1 MDPALVSAAT
11 PVPMTFEDGLGERH
25 LVVDRGRNEPVEM
38 LCLRGELTSVPSFE
52 FALRERVSRMAAFRH
67 TCYAHVRT
75 VERLKDSG
83 STLALV
89 SDATTG
95 VRLSRLLEFAEQD
108 NVTLDI
114 DAALCLLRQ
123 LVPAVALLHEHAPD
137 VCHGAIAAE
146 RVIVTPGAHVM
157 LVEHVLGS
165 ALEQLRFPLERYWK
179 DLRVALPR
187 TPGAPQF
194 DHRADVTQ
202 LGVIALALILGRQI
216 AADEYPSKLG
226 EAVSSA
232 WAMSASGGL
241 EPLPAGLRNWL
252 ACTLQL
258 DRKNSFESAVQA
270 QEELERVLGESD
282 YMAAPATLEEFLK
295 HYRATHEPPVVPV
308 VPAPPAPA
316 PAAVTPIAVVNPAP
330 APTPFV
336 TVTPPAT
343 PFVNV
348 TPAPAPVPPPV
359 VVPEPTPAPAPVASQ
374 APTPAPKWVPDP
386 APAASHAPTPTPKW
400 APEPA
405 PVASHAPTA
414 TPNWVPNPAPAP
426 PHSSA
431 PLPAARAAEPVAQR
445 ATRIDEPVAPPAR
458 TFDELLTPSAK
469 TFDELLTPPAS
480 TFDELVTPFD
490 NPFDEPDT
498 EHATFLKKFDLKK
511 RWPLAAAAVALMA
524 IAGAGIPAVRH
535 FGGAGAAA
543 PTADGTLTV
552 NTNPPGAKVFVDGVS
567 RGVTPLSVALKPGTH
582 ALELRGDGT
591 PRLMPITV
599 TAGAEL
605 SQYIELPKT
614 AATFGQLQVRTE
626 PAGARVSVDGLPR
639 GTSPVT
645 VSDLTPGE
653 HAVQLESDFGAVKQ
667 IVTVEAGL
675 TASLVVP
682 LAAPEGAPVSGWMSV
697 TAPAD
702 VQIFENKRLIG
713 TSQSDRLMVSAG
725 RHEIEIVNDL
735 VGYRTT
741 RTVQVTAGRVT
752 PIRVEFPKGNIA
764 LNAVPWAEVW
774 VDGEKIGET
783 PIGNLSLS
791 LGPHE
796 VVFRHPELGEQRHAA
811 LVTLKTPARLSVD
824 LRKK

>member
-11 PVPMTFEDGLGERH
+11 PVPLTFEDGLGQRH

-52 FALRERVSRMAAFRH
+52 FALRERVSRLAAFRH

-89 SDATTG
+89 SDATAG

-108 NVTLDI
+108 SVTLDI

-137 VCHGAIAAE
+137 VSHGAIAAE

-165 ALEQLRFPLERYWK
+165 ALEQLRLPIERYWM

-187 TPGAPQF
+187 TAGAPQF

-202 LGVIALALILGRQI
+202 LGVIALALILGRPI

-282 YMAAPATLEEFLK
+282 YMAAPATLEEFLAQ
-295 HYRATHEPPVVPV
+295 YRATHEPPVAPV
-308 VPAPPAPA
+308 VAAAPA
-316 PAAVTPIAVVNPAP
+316 PTPAPVAVTPIAVVNPAP
-330 APTPFV
+330 AT
-336 TVTPPAT
+336 T

-348 TPAPAPVPPPV
+348 TPATPFAPVAPATPFVNGTPAAPPVNVTPAATPFVAVTPTPGPAPVPPPV
-359 VVPEPTPAPAPVASQ
+359 AVPEPAPV
-374 APTPAPKWVPDP
+374 PV
-386 APAASHAPTPTPKW
+386 ASHAPTPTPKW
-400 APEPA
+400 
-405 PVASHAPTA
+405 VAD
-414 TPNWVPNPAPAP
+414 PAPAP
-426 PHSSA
+426 PA
-431 PLPAARAAEPVAQR
+431 PPKAAVPPPAPRVAEPVAPR
-445 ATRIDEPVAPPAR
+445 AKKIDEPVAPPAR
-458 TFDELLTPSAK
+458 M
-469 TFDELLTPPAS
+469 
-480 TFDELVTPFD
+480 
-490 NPFDEPDT
+490 FDEPVRSYATAFDEPVRSYATAFDEADT
-498 EHATFLKKFDLKK
+498 HETTAKKFDFKK
-511 RWPLAAAAVALMA
+511 RWPIAAAAVALLA
-524 IAGAGIPAVRH
+524 IAGAGIPAVRQ
-535 FGGAGAAA
+535 FGGAGSAA

-552 NTNPPGAKVFVDGVS
+552 NTNPPGAHVFVDGVE
-567 RGVTPLSVALKPGTH
+567 RGVTPVSVALKPGTH

-599 TAGAEL
+599 TAGAQL

-645 VSDLTPGE
+645 VGDLTPGE

-675 TASLVVP
+675 TASLMVP

-725 RHEIEIVNDL
+725 KHDIEIVNDL

-741 RTVQVTAGRVT
+741 RTVQVAAGKVT
-752 PIRVEFPKGNIA
+752 PIKVEFPKGNIA

-774 VDGEKIGET
+774 VDGEKVGET